1 MKFGVLALDYD
12 GTIAREG
19 ALDPDVK
26 DAIIEARARG
36 IVVVLVTGRILSDL
50 RHKVGEF
57 GFVDAVVAE
66 NGAVLAFPNGQSRLI
81 GNLPPRVFLDELRRR
96 GIEYKAGHCIVEA
109 DAVSAPQMLT
119 VIRELELPL
128 ALLFNRSRVMV
139 LPQAISKGNGL
150 RAALNVLRLSLHNTI
165 AIGDAENDHD
175 LLAQSEIAVAVA
187 WGSTALQREA
197 DQIIQGDGP
206 RAVAGFI
213 RQAVKEFRLP
223 RCRIGRHRLRKTG
236 IRWHFP
242 STAETC

>member
-26 DAIIEARARG
+26 DAITRARG

-96 GIEYKAGHCIVEA
+96 GIEYKRATA
-109 DAVSAPQMLT
+109 SSK
-119 VIRELELPL
+119 R
-128 ALLFNRSRVMV
+128 ALF
-139 LPQAISKGNGL
+139 
-150 RAALNVLRLSLHNTI
+150 
-165 AIGDAENDHD
+165 
-175 LLAQSEIAVAVA
+175 
-187 WGSTALQREA
+187 
-197 DQIIQGDGP
+197 
-206 RAVAGFI
+206 
-213 RQAVKEFRLP
+213 
-223 RCRIGRHRLRKTG
+223 RHRRSS
-236 IRWHFP
+236 R
-242 STAETC
+242 